1 MQDLIGAAKPKIKRK
16 TKVNLDA
23 DTETTR
29 HATEQLRPDE
39 NEPASKT
46 SCKSCYT
53 DRACI

>member
-1 MQDLIGAAKPKIKRK
+1 LKTTGAAEPKIKPKIKP
-16 TKVNLDA
+16 
-23 DTETTR
+23 ETTR